1 MTLIGEIVG
10 NELDKFCQN
19 NTSITL
25 NYIMV
30 CEEDLSK
37 TYIVKK
43 GDYTL
48 DNLKKVAING
58 LLGLDLYERPAA
70 VIVQAIHRNLL
81 IAIVAQLYLKI
92 SRARVY
98 CCVILIF

>member
-25 NYIMV
+25 NDIMV

-43 GDYTL
+43 RYIG
-48 DNLKKVAING
+48 
-58 LLGLDLYERPAA
+58 
-70 VIVQAIHRNLL
+70 
-81 IAIVAQLYLKI
+81 
-92 SRARVY
+92 
-98 CCVILIF
+98 IF